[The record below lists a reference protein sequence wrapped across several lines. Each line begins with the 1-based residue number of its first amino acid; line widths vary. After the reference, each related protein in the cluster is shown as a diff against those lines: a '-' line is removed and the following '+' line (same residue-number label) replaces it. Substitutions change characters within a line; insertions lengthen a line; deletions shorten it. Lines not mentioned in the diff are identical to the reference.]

1 MGVNCHCFIRHP
13 VTESERKAVAD
24 RLEYAREIGDQNGI
38 LIALAQLTGNCPAR
52 ERRRE
57 EGLGN
62 R

>member
-38 LIALAQLTGNCPAR
+38 LIALAQLTGN
-52 ERRRE
+52 
-57 EGLGN
+57 
-62 R
+62 